1 MAELRR
7 GGFLISK
14 VHQLAG
20 RAFARKLKAH
30 GIHDVNPAQGRILF
44 ALWQE
49 DGVPIETLARRTG
62 LGPSTLTRMLDN
74 LERAGHLSRVAS
86 ETDRRKQIIR
96 LTKTHHSLRR
106 SYDEVSAEMT
116 DLFYQGFAEA
126 EIDAFESFLER
137 ILQNL
142 GDATG
147 GATGGAAGGAGAG
160 RKRT

>member
-1 MAELRR
+1 MAQAPLRR

-20 RAFARKLKAH
+20 RIFARKLKEH
-30 GIHDVNPAQGRILF
+30 GIHDLNPAQGRILF

-74 LERAGHLSRVAS
+74 LERAGHLSREPS

-96 LTKTHHSLRR
+96 LTASHQALRE
-106 SYDEVSAEMT
+106 SYDRVSVGMT
-116 DLFYQGFAEA
+116 DLFYQGFTGA
-126 EIDAFESFLER
+126 EIDAFESYLDR
-137 ILQNL
+137 ILKNL
-142 GDATG
+142 GG
-147 GATGGAAGGAGAG
+147 Q
-160 RKRT
+160 

>member
-1 MAELRR
+1 MPESPLRR

-20 RAFARKLKAH
+20 RVFARKLKEH
-30 GIHDVNPAQGRILF
+30 GVHDLNPAQGRILF

-74 LERAGHLSRVAS
+74 LERAGHLSRGPS

-96 LTKTHHSLRR
+96 LTASHQALRR
-106 SYDEVSAEMT
+106 SYDQVSAEMT
-116 DLFYQGFAEA
+116 DLFYQGFTGA
-126 EIDAFESFLER
+126 EIDVFESYLDR
-137 ILQNL
+137 ILKNL
-142 GDATG
+142 GG
-147 GATGGAAGGAGAG
+147 V
-160 RKRT
+160 